1 VYISADHGNTP
12 CVGRG
17 RVTGTG
23 VETETKSRRMLV
35 VNDLADVS
43 DKQEKYGLVQCPGG
57 FLPQGLRYFV
67 CPSGVSFDN
76 PGENVMSH
84 GGMSID
90 EVVVPFITVR
100 AGACNG

>member
-1 VYISADHGNTP
+1 LTVSSQEERESALSPYQWTLL
-12 CVGRG
+12 
-17 RVTGTG
+17 
-23 VETETKSRRMLV
+23 E
-35 VNDLADVS
+35 
-43 DKQEKYGLVQCPGG
+43 CPSG
-57 FLPQGLRYFV
+57 FLPQGLRYYV

-90 EVVVPFITVR
+90 EVVVLFITVR